1 MATCEKMTSCAC
13 AVMYGQRFIINYTRI
28 SHTYNTRGSQTRTE
42 RKGFVIDR
50 VNMEVEDVKSR
61 KVAFQALLRDVGQQ
75 LGKSDTETIELFE
88 EVPVDERGKGGIR
101 LLEHLQRKGRF
112 SLWKIQPLREVLRE
126 CNRCDIADN
135 LVKSHQ
141 LQYEDR
147 GWYRT
152 RAAVP
157 VRVGGI

>member
-1 MATCEKMTSCAC
+1 MRSNVRAA
-13 AVMYGQRFIINYTRI
+13 FN
-28 SHTYNTRGSQTRTE
+28 NRGSQTRTRTELE
-42 RKGFVIDR
+42 RKGLVIDR

-101 LLEHLQRKGRF
+101 LLEHLQRKGSF
-112 SLWKIQPLREVLRE
+112 SLWKIQPLRKILRE

-135 LVKSHQ
+135 LVKSYQ

-157 VRVGGI
+157 ARVGGI